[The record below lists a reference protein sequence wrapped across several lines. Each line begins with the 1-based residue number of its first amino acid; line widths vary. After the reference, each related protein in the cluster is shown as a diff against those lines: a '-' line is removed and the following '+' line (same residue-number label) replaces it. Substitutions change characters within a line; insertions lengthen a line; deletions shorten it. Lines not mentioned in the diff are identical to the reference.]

1 MIVRAVSRCTLVALL
16 VLPVA
21 ARAATAV
28 ESAPPAPALAA
39 EAPAPLTAVV
49 RPYGLPPIADAPPG
63 WRQAGDDFKYVFGR
77 PAHLDRSG
85 WQRFAWIV
93 GTGVALYAVRKEA
106 RDLVLD
112 HTNEGFNNFLDGA
125 RTMGKLGTPLAVSL
139 GYYLTGLARD
149 SPYDKETSVMI
160 LENLGYAGMIT
171 GTMQYA
177 IATDR
182 PEYGDDINFFA
193 QHGHSA
199 SGDVTIAASIL
210 SPVIERHLLVQP
222 DDGRGKRFWKR
233 FGAGALYG
241 TAGLTALQRMA
252 RDKHWLP
259 DVYFGYVNGLMVG
272 KLLVDSHRG
281 GREWREA
288 PRHRVEVD
296 ITATGVRI
304 AWPVRP
310 VAVENAGATAR

>member
-1 MIVRAVSRCTLVALL
+1 MTVRAALRCALVALL
-16 VLPVA
+16 ALTIAASAALAEEVAPGPA
-21 ARAATAV
+21 AR
-28 ESAPPAPALAA
+28 PH
-39 EAPAPLTAVV
+39 
-49 RPYGLPPIADAPPG
+49 GLPPIADAPYG
-63 WRQAGDDFKYVFGR
+63 WRQVGDDFKYVFGR
-77 PAHLDRSG
+77 PAHLDRAG

-106 RDLVLD
+106 RDFVLD
-112 HTNEGFNNFLDGA
+112 HTNEGFNNILDGA
-125 RTMGKLGTPLAVSL
+125 RTMGKLSTPLAVSL

-171 GTMQYA
+171 GTMQYVF
-177 IATDR
+177 ATDR

-193 QHGHSA
+193 QNGHSA

-222 DDGRGKRFWKR
+222 DDGRGVRFWKR

-252 RDKHWLP
+252 LDKHWLP

-272 KLLVDSHRG
+272 KMLVDSHRG

-288 PRHRVEVD
+288 RRHRVEVD
-296 ITATGVRI
+296 ITPAGVRI

-310 VAVENAGATAR
+310 AAAADAGAPAQPDTRTGS

>member
-1 MIVRAVSRCTLVALL
+1 MCPRIGSRRMAVVLL
-16 VLPVA
+16 VLSIGGA
-21 ARAATAV
+21 A
-28 ESAPPAPALAA
+28 AA
-39 EAPAPLTAVV
+39 EAESVPPEEAQPPPPPARLYPLPPASDAPLEWNQV
-49 RPYGLPPIADAPPG
+49 GK
-63 WRQAGDDFKYVFGR
+63 DFKYVFGR
-77 PAHLDRSG
+77 PAHLDGAG
-85 WQRFAWIV
+85 WRRFGWIV
-93 GTGVALYAVRKEA
+93 GSGVALYAIRHEA

-112 HTNEGFNNFLDGA
+112 HTNEGFNNFLDQA
-125 RTMGKLGTPLAVSL
+125 RTMGKVGTPLAVSL

-149 SPYDKETSVMI
+149 SDYDKETSVMI

-171 GTMQYA
+171 GTMQYV

-210 SPVIERHLLVQP
+210 SPVIERHLLVRP
-222 DDGRGKRFWKR
+222 EDGRGKRFWKR

-272 KLLVDSHRG
+272 KMLVDSHRD

-288 PRHRVEVD
+288 SRHRVEVD
-296 ITATGVRI
+296 VTPVGVRI

-310 VAVENAGATAR
+310 AAAASAADDRAPAD

>member
-1 MIVRAVSRCTLVALL
+1 MMDRRAGRLLVALL

-21 ARAATAV
+21 VAAAGAA
-28 ESAPPAPALAA
+28 EDDPPQAPAPA
-39 EAPAPLTAVV
+39 APAAAPPVSAA
-49 RPYGLPPIADAPPG
+49 RPYGLPPIADAPYG
-63 WRQAGDDFKYVFGR
+63 WRQVGDDFKYVFGR
-77 PAHLDRSG
+77 PAHLDRAG

-93 GTGVALYAVRKEA
+93 GTGVALYAVRKDA
-106 RDLVLD
+106 RDFVLD
-112 HTNEGFNNFLDGA
+112 HTNEGVNSFLDGA

-139 GYYLTGLARD
+139 GYYLAGVARD

-160 LENLGYAGMIT
+160 LENLGYAGIIT
-171 GTMQYA
+171 GTMQYV

-182 PEYGDDINFFA
+182 PEYGDDINVFA
-193 QHGHSA
+193 QNGHSA

-210 SPVIERHLLVQP
+210 APVIERHLLTRP
-222 DDGRGKRFWKR
+222 DDSRGVRFWKR

-259 DVYFGYVNGLMVG
+259 DVYFGYINGLMVG

-288 PRHRVEVD
+288 RRHRVEIDV
-296 ITATGVRI
+296 TPAGLRI

-310 VAVENAGATAR
+310 LPAAEAGAPAR